1 MAIRHIEQGNFTA
14 GIVSPRYWGRKD
26 LPSYQAGLDECLNMY
41 PTVEG
46 NLQRRLPTVVTNLRD
61 DTITDG
67 RCIPW
72 NFDDDKSA
80 VVTIT
85 KNAVNVYTTQSLSG
99 KKQVI
104 KNEDFTKGLD
114 NWTSIGRVRAST
126 SFPGTAELLTFP
138 WDDSA
143 AVSQVATGITD
154 NITALQLDV
163 TAFVT
168 VSENAA
174 TLTITVGQGATV
186 GVNTL
191 YTYTE
196 ADWKSNSRLTI
207 STQAAF
213 SGVPEGGALWV
224 RARVATQNQYH
235 QTNVDRFALSYT
247 TTATTAPA
255 FPSPYDEEDLRTIQ
269 YVQSPWTDQLVLV
282 HKNYPPHELVLS
294 GSTWSFQEIDFIGT
308 EPTWS
313 DANPSVCCAYQGRL
327 MLAAAAG
334 KGQTI
339 WGSNPGKWYDFDKSG
354 ADADGLDV
362 TLTDHGEIMWMSGH
376 KQLVVG
382 TTQGI
387 YYVGPDGLGVS
398 DSGSLFTEGNIG
410 SFRQSGHSN
419 RKVQP
424 IIANDMTV
432 HTSYEGD
439 RIRGVANSNEN
450 QGWVSSDLTMFSR
463 NVVSGIKRLCWAN
476 YPQPMIYAITDT
488 GKLLTGIFD
497 PHAGIIGWSRHDTVG
512 EFRDICT
519 IHEDGAEAVYIV
531 VRRTNGTMLEKFA
544 GPDYFD
550 KAFGGWQLH
559 LDSGIERSFPAPVTV
574 VTGLDHLEGETVL
587 VYSQVGNVGQQQ
599 GPYTVEGGQITV
611 DIASNLHKVGI
622 PFDSVARTLPLG
634 RYTAANGHSAV
645 KSWSKVG
652 VRMLYSSTPAL
663 SVESTG
669 GTFIPT
675 GAEQY
680 NSTEAPPVARNRVY
694 EQQVLGAHD
703 TEGQITVRTSNIWGL
718 TITAIYGKAE
728 LSDV

>member
-1 MAIRHIEQGNFTA
+1 MPTL
-14 GIVSPRYWGRKD
+14 RY
-26 LPSYQAGLDECLNMY
+26 
-41 PTVEG
+41 
-46 NLQRRLPTVVTNLRD
+46 
-61 DTITDG
+61 
-67 RCIPW
+67 
-72 NFDDDKSA
+72 
-80 VVTIT
+80 
-85 KNAVNVYTTQSLSG
+85 
-99 KKQVI
+99 
-104 KNEDFTKGLD
+104 
-114 NWTSIGRVRAST
+114 
-126 SFPGTAELLTFP
+126 
-138 WDDSA
+138 A
-143 AVSQVATGITD
+143 A
-154 NITALQLDV
+154 
-163 TAFVT
+163 
-168 VSENAA
+168 
-174 TLTITVGQGATV
+174 
-186 GVNTL
+186 
-191 YTYTE
+191 
-196 ADWKSNSRLTI
+196 
-207 STQAAF
+207 
-213 SGVPEGGALWV
+213 
-224 RARVATQNQYH
+224 
-235 QTNVDRFALSYT
+235 
-247 TTATTAPA
+247 
-255 FPSPYDEEDLRTIQ
+255 
-269 YVQSPWTDQLVLV
+269 
-282 HKNYPPHELVLS
+282 
-294 GSTWSFQEIDFIGT
+294 
-308 EPTWS
+308 
-313 DANPSVCCAYQGRL
+313 AYQGRL

-439 RIRGVANSNEN
+439 RIRGIANSNEN

-531 VRRTNGTMLEKFA
+531 VRRANGTMLEKFA

-634 RYTAANGHSAV
+634 RYTAAHGHSAV

-652 VRMLYSSTPAL
+652 VRMLYSSTPTL
-663 SVESTG
+663 SVASTG

-680 NSTEAPPVARNRVY
+680 NSAEAPPVARNRIY

-703 TEGQITVRTSNIWGL
+703 TEGQITVSTSNIWGL

-728 LSDV
+728 LNDV